1 MVVGGWLHRFCCA
14 KLQFN
19 LQKNLYFRKEV
30 FIMIVCPWKDL
41 GRYAAVLPGL
51 EEAVEQVN
59 ALTSFEDK
67 TYPLSDGNRFFV
79 ANGTTKP
86 VDVAEAHRQYLDIQ
100 YIVKG
105 KEVMGWAD
113 LAACGLIGEFN
124 DAKDIGKYTG
134 NFEYLTIREGMCYV
148 AFPEDVHMPG
158 RHLDVPND
166 FVKVVVKLKV

>member
-1 MVVGGWLHRFCCA
+1 
-14 KLQFN
+14 
-19 LQKNLYFRKEV
+19 
-30 FIMIVCPWKDL
+30 MIVCPWKDL

-113 LAACGLIGEFN
+113 LAACELIGEFN
-124 DAKDIGKYTG
+124 EAKDIGKYTG

-148 AFPEDVHMPG
+148 AFPEDAHMPG